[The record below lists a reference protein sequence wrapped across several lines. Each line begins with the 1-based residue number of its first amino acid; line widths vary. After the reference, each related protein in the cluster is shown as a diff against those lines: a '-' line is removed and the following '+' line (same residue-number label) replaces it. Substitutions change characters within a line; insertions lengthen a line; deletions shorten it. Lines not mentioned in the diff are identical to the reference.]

1 MTSWARPLVGAF
13 WGSRTT
19 RLPEIPARSGC
30 SPTGC
35 FEQARLAEVSGLSP
49 MEASGLVHEESSH
62 VAKQIAGR
70 ALEEGKDVLW
80 DITMAS
86 PSSVESRV
94 DALRAAGYRQVDA
107 VFVDIPVEMSVAR
120 HWEEPGTFPVDD
132 LMARQ
137 LHDPPPDVPG
147 SVDDLNLAYA
157 RGHLS
162 AEEYDYLADAA
173 IDSMRAQEEGSG

>member
-1 MTSWARPLVGAF
+1 V
-13 WGSRTT
+13 
-19 RLPEIPARSGC
+19 RLLADRLL
-30 SPTGC
+30 
-35 FEQARLAEVSGLSP
+35 EQARLAEVSGLSP

-80 DITMAS
+80 DITMAP

-120 HWEEPGTFPVDD
+120 ADGRGGPGRCGAALQGAPLGEPGTFPVDD